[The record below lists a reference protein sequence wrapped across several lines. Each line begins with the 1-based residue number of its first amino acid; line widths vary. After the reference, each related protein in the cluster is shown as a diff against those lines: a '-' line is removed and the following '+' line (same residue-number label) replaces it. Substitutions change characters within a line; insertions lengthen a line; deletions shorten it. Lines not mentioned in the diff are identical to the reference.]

1 MFYVLE
7 MVSWGL
13 GRQTGSV
20 ILHINTS
27 HDYSDKHMSCDYT
40 NKCISCGG
48 HDYLREL
55 CARCMFVQQC
65 TIVYRRY
72 WYANGINE
80 NVLHFYV
87 FRRVAVRADTCS
99 IVAISINIQQ
109 KVHPVIWSQSN
120 LPFDCSMALPLPKPI
135 GELPW
140 RVLVFF
146 LQICMQAYALNCV
159 LTCSHM

>member
-55 CARCMFVQQC
+55 CARCIACLCSSVLLCIGDTDMLMGLTRMFCIFMYSDVWQFEQ
-65 TIVYRRY
+65 TP
-72 WYANGINE
+72 
-80 NVLHFYV
+80 
-87 FRRVAVRADTCS
+87 AV
-99 IVAISINIQQ
+99 
-109 KVHPVIWSQSN
+109 
-120 LPFDCSMALPLPKPI
+120 
-135 GELPW
+135 
-140 RVLVFF
+140 
-146 LQICMQAYALNCV
+146 
-159 LTCSHM
+159 